1 MKHFNSK
8 LLLTLLLLMCTTITF
23 AHDIAVANS
32 DGDTIYY
39 NINSDGS
46 SVSVTDKGTSYISY
60 SNEYSGE
67 LVIPESVTYSGK
79 TYSVTSIGASA
90 FYNCSG
96 LTSVTIPN
104 SVTSIGSY
112 AFGNTK
118 IKSLTIGTGIQTI
131 SSNAFY
137 GANPVKVI
145 WLANTP
151 PSGYK
156 NVGGTVNYVPNNSY
170 SWLSGQKIYSFLSSM
185 FEVDGIKYVPVSPSE
200 RTCDAIDCVYNE
212 STENIKIGNTV
223 TYKNITMTVKNVG
236 DHICSGN
243 KYIKTLEYTFD
254 GYIGSSAFYV
264 CSGLTSVTIGNGV
277 TSIGEY
283 AFYGC
288 SGLTSVAIPNSV
300 TSIGEYAF
308 SGCNG
313 LTSVAIPNSM
323 TSIGEYAFYYCRSL
337 TSVTIP
343 NSVTSI
349 GSSAFSG
356 CRGLTSVTIPNSV
369 TSIGRSAFSGCS
381 GLTSVTIPNSVTSIG
396 EYAFSDCTLLTS
408 VTIPNSVTGI
418 GSSVFSG
425 SNKLTS
431 IIWNAKRVPDFLSYS
446 YSPFYDIRTQITQF
460 IIGNEVTSI
469 PGYLCYGMEKLK
481 SVTIPKSVTSI
492 GKKAFDGC
500 RGLTSI
506 IWNAKIFPSFSSY
519 SSSPFYDINTKI
531 TEFIIGDEVTNIPGY
546 LCYRMSNLKS
556 VTIPK
561 SVTSIGEKAF
571 YGCSRLTSIIWNAK
585 IFPSFSSYSSS
596 PFYDINTKITEFII
610 GDEVTNIPGY
620 LCYRMS
626 NLKSVTIPKSVT
638 SIGEKAFYGCSGLNE
653 VHIKDL
659 SKWYGINFGDVN
671 ANPLYYAH
679 RLFLNGEEIHS
690 LTIPSDVTSIKNYA
704 FIGCSSLTSVTIPDH
719 VTSIGSFAFGSCSGL
734 NEVHIKD
741 LSKWCGINFSNA
753 DANPLCYAHRLFLN
767 GEEIHNLTIPSEV
780 TSIKSYAFY
789 RCSGL
794 ISVTIPDNVT
804 SIGISVFQGC
814 SSLKETSIGNGVTSI
829 GNSAFQSCG
838 LVSITIPD
846 HVTSIGSSVFQG
858 CSSLKEV
865 SIGKGVTS
873 IPNSAFQSSG
883 LVSITIPDHVTSI
896 GSSVFQGCSRLK
908 DVTIGNGITSIN
920 NTIFSSCTGLKT
932 LILKGGKDDELQIDN
947 KAFSSCPLDSVYI
960 SRNITYS
967 TSSSAGYS
975 PFYRNTTLRTVHITS
990 KESEISEN
998 EFYGCTNLKNITI
1011 DDGVKTI
1018 GSYAF
1023 SGCSS
1028 LEYFACGT
1036 QVESIGKEAFSDCT
1050 AMTTFRSKSAT
1061 PPRCGQQAL
1070 DDINKWECTLQVP
1083 RPSIE
1088 AYQGADQWKNF
1099 FFVETKPADKGDANG
1114 DDAISMAD
1122 ANAVVNYFLAKGTSQ
1137 FIDDNFDENAADVN
1151 NDGQVTMADANQIVN
1166 MFLEGEK

>member
-283 AFYGC
+283 AFY
-288 SGLTSVAIPNSV
+288 
-300 TSIGEYAF
+300 
-308 SGCNG
+308 
-313 LTSVAIPNSM
+313 
-323 TSIGEYAFYYCRSL
+323 YCRSL

-531 TEFIIGDEVTNIPGY
+531 TEFIIGDEVTNIPNY
-546 LCYRMSNLKS
+546 LCY
-556 VTIPK
+556 
-561 SVTSIGEKAF
+561 G
-571 YGCSRLTSIIWNAK
+571 
-585 IFPSFSSYSSS
+585 
-596 PFYDINTKITEFII
+596 
-610 GDEVTNIPGY
+610 
-620 LCYRMS
+620 MS

-1050 AMTTFRSKSAT
+1050 AMTTFRSKAAT
-1061 PPRCGQQAL
+1061 PPRCGEQAL

-1137 FIDDNFDENAADVN
+1137 FIDDNFDEDAADVN